1 MDELLKAKTRYE
13 ELIARMDADMAIAE
27 QYKADLV
34 DRYKPT
40 LALEQLVTI
49 QSQVLRIQ
57 DYITQKFNNKVEIM
71 RMYDELLK
79 AIEDEKGKIVNI
91 DGDAFAAYVNS

>member
-1 MDELLKAKTRYE
+1 MEELLNAKTRYE

-34 DRYKPT
+34 ERYKPT

-57 DYITQKFNNKVEIM
+57 DYVTQKFNNKVEIM
-71 RMYDELLK
+71 RGYDELLK
-79 AIEDEKGKIVNI
+79 AIDEEKAK
-91 DGDAFAAYVNS
+91 AE

>member
-1 MDELLKAKTRYE
+1 MEELLNAKTRYE
-13 ELIARMDADMAIAE
+13 DLIARMDADMAVAE
-27 QYKADLV
+27 QYKADLME
-34 DRYKPT
+34 RYKSS

-71 RMYDELLK
+71 RMYDELIK
-79 AIEDEKGKIVNI
+79 AIDEEKAK
-91 DGDAFAAYVNS
+91 AE

>member
-1 MDELLKAKTRYE
+1 MEELLKAKTRYE

-27 QYKADLV
+27 QYKADLAE
-34 DRYKPT
+34 RYKPT

-79 AIEDEKGKIVNI
+79 AIDEEKAK
-91 DGDAFAAYVNS
+91 AE

>member
-1 MDELLKAKTRYE
+1 MDELLNAKTRYE
-13 ELIARMDADMAIAE
+13 ELIARMDADIAIAE

-57 DYITQKFNNKVEIM
+57 DYITQKFNNKVEIL
-71 RMYDELLK
+71 RGYDELLK
-79 AIEDEKGKIVNI
+79 AIDEGKANQH
-91 DGDAFAAYVNS
+91 NPL

>member
-1 MDELLKAKTRYE
+1 MDELLNAKTRYE

-34 DRYKPT
+34 DRYKPS

-57 DYITQKFNNKVEIM
+57 DYVTQKFNNKVEIM
-71 RMYDELLK
+71 RGYDELLK
-79 AIEDEKGKIVNI
+79 AIDEEKAK
-91 DGDAFAAYVNS
+91 AE